1 MVDFGLLEVKLILD
15 REMFQVGK
23 KMFEIKGGRGRE
35 MFEIKGVRGREMFQ
49 IKDIE
54 LERFSR

>member
-23 KMFEIKGGRGRE
+23 KMFEIKGVRGRE
-35 MFEIKGVRGREMFQ
+35 MFEIKE
-49 IKDIE
+49 D
-54 LERFSR
+54 